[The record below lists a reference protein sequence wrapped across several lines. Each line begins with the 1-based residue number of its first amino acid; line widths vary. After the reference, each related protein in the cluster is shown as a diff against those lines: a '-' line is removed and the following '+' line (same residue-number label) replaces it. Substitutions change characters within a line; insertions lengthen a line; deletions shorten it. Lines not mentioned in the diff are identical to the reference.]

1 MRTSP
6 FTQPPAPTVQVTA
19 TLEPVRNLL
28 LTLWALTAQEPGV
41 GDAWLSKANEQLS
54 AETEQFNRLLVDAFG
69 SLLLAQESYIDFPS
83 YLAALSRLP
92 TERFQVHVAEAL
104 SEIENSQLRS
114 EAETAA
120 SDPAFLQ
127 QRLVDHLRSL
137 WENQLA
143 AEWKRQTLMM
153 NGMTRTLNET
163 IFSQPRWQ
171 QMSGAS
177 ALRFLLQTEPT
188 EGQLA
193 LLHGVRRIVLV
204 ISPHLVGYCNRFAS
218 PDTLWVFTKFDPQWM
233 RRDPL
238 TRAEVLA
245 PLSALAD
252 ESRLRVLELLTEQGE
267 LRAQEIIPQ
276 LESSQ
281 GNVSRHLKQLV
292 GAGYVQERR
301 ADGANKV
308 YAYDET
314 GLQRLIFKLRQ
325 LLSSHNAQSVA
336 QQVQLETQREQV
348 RSTVSP
354 TLQKFLDAQGRITHW
369 SSKLNEQQVMMEYLI
384 DKFEPERGYN
394 EKEVNELLQQ
404 WYLHPDFVLMR
415 RSMVDAGILKR
426 TKDGSRYWREA
437 NAQ

>member
-1 MRTSP
+1 MKISP
-6 FTQPPAPTVQVTA
+6 FTQPPPPPVQVTA
-19 TLEPVRNLL
+19 ALEPVRNLL
-28 LTLWALTAQEPGV
+28 LTMWALTAQEPTV

-83 YLAALSRLP
+83 YLTALSRLP
-92 TERFQVHVAEAL
+92 TERFQAHVAEAL
-104 SEIENSQLRS
+104 SEIENSTLRS

-120 SDPAFLQ
+120 SNPILLQ

-171 QMSGAS
+171 QMSGAA

-188 EGQLA
+188 DGQLA

-204 ISPHLVGYCNRFAS
+204 ISPHLFGYCNRFAS
-218 PDTLWVFTKFDPQWM
+218 PDTLWVFSKFDPQWM

-292 GAGYVQERR
+292 GAGYIQERR

-308 YAYDET
+308 YAYDEA

-336 QQVQLETQREQV
+336 QQAQFETQLEQV

-354 TLQKFLDAQGRITHW
+354 TLQKLLDAQGRITRW
-369 SSKLNEQQVMMEYLI
+369 PSKLNEQQVMMEYLI
-384 DKFEPERGYN
+384 DKFEPEKGYN

-404 WYLHPDFVLMR
+404 WYRDPDFVLLR

-426 TKDGSRYWREA
+426 TKDGARYWREERS
-437 NAQ
+437 